1 MTLEIIP
8 IFKIENLSK
17 VYQSGTTQ
25 VIVLNEIN
33 FQIEAGEFLTIEG
46 PSGSGKTTLLNLI
59 GGLDRPTAGR
69 ILFENQDINKFNPNQ
84 LASYRS
90 KEIGFVFQFFNLMPH
105 LTALENVLLPKMF
118 LNDIGKGDL
127 ERANNLLE
135 RVGLEK
141 MGKRKPSELS
151 GGERQRV
158 AIARALMNKPKALL
172 LDEPTGNL
180 DARNTKDIFQ
190 LLEKL
195 NQEDKTTIIIATHD
209 IEIENYA
216 KRILRLKKEGKIYE
230 D

>member
-1 MTLEIIP
+1 MTFKITP
-8 IFKIENLSK
+8 ILKIENLSK

-25 VIVLNEIN
+25 VVVLNEIN

-69 ILFENQDINKFNPNQ
+69 ILFENQDINKSSPNQ

-135 RVGLEK
+135 KVGLEK

>member
-1 MTLEIIP
+1 MTFKITP
-8 IFKIENLSK
+8 ILKIENLSK

-69 ILFENQDINKFNPNQ
+69 ILFENQDINKSSPNQ

-135 RVGLEK
+135 KVGLEK